1 MKACYDAGKQV
12 LARRLPRDLP
22 VKVIKWSSTVGGPTI
37 HVPKTFARWHTHSW
51 SLAVAKDPKVTSKQA
66 IPSHPSR
73 GRSSIQ
79 EGKALAATL
88 PGAVYIQADCSSR
101 EGCEGLIQEV
111 AEKCGQLDLLVC
123 HSSGI
128 ALMQEFPMIFIFC

>member
-66 IPSHPSR
+66 IPSHPKPSQAIHPEAVHR
-73 GRSSIQ
+73 FKK
-79 EGKALAATL
+79 GKHWQPLCLALFTSKQI
-88 PGAVYIQADCSSR
+88 AVAVKVVKD
-101 EGCEGLIQEV
+101 
-111 AEKCGQLDLLVC
+111 
-123 HSSGI
+123 
-128 ALMQEFPMIFIFC
+128 